1 MVAMLHVQPPPVPQ
15 LKPSAGGRDAVSA
28 SDYERTLATELAALL
43 TKRND
48 APGTPQ
54 GLAAVLA
61 NDDAQDFDWIDA
73 DAPNVLKSPAA
84 KEPASAAWVQR
95 ARRERRFERLRH
107 GAAWV
112 VTMLI
117 GGAVLVVAAYLM
129 LGRAP
134 DLAILEILRDEL
146 FL

>member
-1 MVAMLHVQPPPVPQ
+1 MLHVQPPPVPQ
-15 LKPSAGGRDAVSA
+15 RPTPANSRDTVSA

-43 TKRND
+43 AKRSD
-48 APGTPQ
+48 AQGAPH
-54 GLAAVLA
+54 GLAAVLT
-61 NDDAQDFDWIDA
+61 NDDVQDFDWIDA

-84 KEPASAAWVQR
+84 NELASTAWVQR

-117 GGAVLVVAAYLM
+117 GGAVLVAAAYLM